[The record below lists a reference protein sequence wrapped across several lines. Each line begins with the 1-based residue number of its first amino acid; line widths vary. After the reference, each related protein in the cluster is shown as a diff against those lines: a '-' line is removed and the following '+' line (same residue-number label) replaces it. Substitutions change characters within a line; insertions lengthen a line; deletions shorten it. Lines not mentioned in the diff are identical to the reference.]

1 DAETIE
7 DSNKEKVAMPDIS
20 KSVNNRENNLA
31 NEPTTNPRRSLIIS
45 NRISEIETS
54 KHNETSRIATAK
66 IDDLIE
72 TPKKN
77 IATTD
82 AVPEIE
88 TPRIETPKKNNS
100 RIETPQKDNSTT
112 VATPVFS
119 PEEKNVFTQDT
130 TNASESKGQLSS
142 DETIK
147 YLNQLIKLAQQLEE
161 QGQDTGALKSSIVSI
176 RQNLS
181 KDEEEATD
189 EVDSPTIDRS
199 NKRVAPEISTP
210 RTKKTRRTNKTQ
222 EVKDL
227 LRKEWG
233 SKGNVFEVLGIENGV
248 SKYLYYDGMDYSA
261 LPCKWYR
268 YDRGCG
274 HCLMSPIEA
283 CVCFGSVNWIKT
295 MAYESLITLHCILAP
310 ETFKDIVDK
319 SMLYGCYSVL
329 INVVENRKL
338 YKELVEKRFGSF
350 LQFMAQER
358 TDLGQ
363 YPGFDSS
370 REMLHMFNNLWSYMK
385 RRELDIMAFCAGE
398 TVKFPRIWRLED
410 KGRILDSMRKHGEDI
425 YKESGIYKN
434 HIDPK
439 RYVQKLLMHNFKG

>member
-1 DAETIE
+1 MGGNFQDMCDQRLNTLAATLLKSTSLSVNQIPLLISRQKSPQRKITKPSTNEIYENEEDDIVISQKRDKRTATEKLPDIISISDDSSQEKASGSESSAEEETSKEKNKLDEGSNTFGILRESLSQNESRKQDAAAKKTRITETNNDAKSSSSKESDAETIE

-210 RTKKTRRTNKTQ
+210 RTKKNQKNKQ
-222 EVKDL
+222 DP
-227 LRKEWG
+227 R
-233 SKGNVFEVLGIENGV
+233 SKG
-248 SKYLYYDGMDYSA
+248 SA
-261 LPCKWYR
+261 
-268 YDRGCG
+268 
-274 HCLMSPIEA
+274 
-283 CVCFGSVNWIKT
+283 
-295 MAYESLITLHCILAP
+295 
-310 ETFKDIVDK
+310 
-319 SMLYGCYSVL
+319 
-329 INVVENRKL
+329 
-338 YKELVEKRFGSF
+338 
-350 LQFMAQER
+350 
-358 TDLGQ
+358 
-363 YPGFDSS
+363 
-370 REMLHMFNNLWSYMK
+370 
-385 RRELDIMAFCAGE
+385 
-398 TVKFPRIWRLED
+398 
-410 KGRILDSMRKHGEDI
+410 
-425 YKESGIYKN
+425 
-434 HIDPK
+434 
-439 RYVQKLLMHNFKG
+439 